1 MKFSASAR
9 TRRRNTIA
17 RKVAYQ
23 SLIAKHFPE
32 LKTVKGLS
40 SPYNQE
46 DIIKHIAKIKKPHA
60 KKYYVKGQT
69 RKAKL
74 YVARLPRKHYDKYLD
89 IGASTG
95 HLTRE
100 IANLVGATE
109 VVGLDVQSWAEQ
121 GDIDRLEFV
130 QTYDGRHIPYE
141 DEHFDLVS
149 LIFTIHHIPNYQ
161 EIINEAIR
169 VTKPG
174 GSILIV
180 EHDARSSTDK
190 DIIEF
195 DHRLFMIEKVDSYS
209 EYRKALADYYSKYFS
224 LNGMQ
229 NKFAGKFTHV
239 YRYPNDILKRYVAV
253 YHKQNE

>member
-1 MKFSASAR
+1 MKISASDR
-9 TRRRNTIA
+9 TRRRNTIT

-23 SLIAKHFPE
+23 SLIAKHFHE
-32 LKTVKGLS
+32 IESAKRLASLNS
-40 SPYNQE
+40 QE
-46 DIIKHIAKIKKPHA
+46 QIIKHIAKIKKPHA
-60 KKYYVKGQT
+60 KEYYVRGQL
-69 RKAKL
+69 RKAKM
-74 YVARLPRKHYDKYLD
+74 YVARLPKKRYNKYLD

-100 IANLVGATE
+100 IANLVGASE
-109 VVGLDVQSWAEQ
+109 VVGLDVQSWAEH
-121 GDIDRLEFV
+121 GDIDRLDFV
-130 QTYDGRHIPYE
+130 QTYDGHHIPYE

-180 EHDARSSTDK
+180 EHDARSNADK

-229 NKFAGKFTHV
+229 NKFAGKFTNV
-239 YRYPNDILKRYVAV
+239 YRYPNDILRRYVAV
-253 YHKQNE
+253 IQGAGR